1 MPEDLQPDGL
11 PAPPRLELRLE
22 GGRVSVGLG
31 PGSIGDGL
39 TLVDLEMEVARIP
52 TPFHPGA
59 GTSPFRS
66 SPCALRRLVVASRG
80 PALAATSLDDL
91 LAAALAP
98 SGWPVPDVSGLVHAP
113 WEDGGATGA
122 SWARPADQARA
133 MLAAAADSTTRGDP
147 DLALRLSLAGHA
159 ALAAGL
165 APEGEAALRSALDA
179 GLGKDDAREAWAA
192 LVASARAAGDEAAE
206 RRGLAGLVPAAPT
219 GERPALLLR
228 LSSLD
233 LAAGEPTVARVHAE
247 EARTLAPRSLEPN
260 EACLAAAL
268 RDDDAPAVIELLD
281 RLAVLDPPSAGTRLL
296 DRARRLAAASRLP
309 EADAGFRDALGR
321 LPADRLLTDEHAALR
336 RSSGPP
342 VGRLPWGEPLEIYA
356 GRCTDPR
363 EAALAFR
370 DAALLA
376 REQGDTAS
384 ALRAARHA
392 HERAG
397 DVGFAGELLAGL
409 LHAGGSVHEALDLH
423 RVLLAEAARG
433 LDPGALADRLTA
445 LAELAEEAGD
455 VPLAV
460 QSLDQLLSHRP
471 HDVPILEWRFRIDPD
486 RPGALDRLVAGA
498 EEIRSRRGRARL
510 LTVAARAAL
519 GEAGDPGRQR
529 DLLLRAAEAGSGL
542 PAAEQ
547 EVAPSLLAFCRT
559 SPSDAVA
566 ARALEILL
574 EGEPRARAEV
584 FLELADAA
592 PAGAVRAARLV
603 SAAAALA
610 ESGEAI
616 RHREAVQAAFE
627 TWPLD
632 EGTFRSALAWAEGD
646 LDATGAILSLRATAV
661 PGEAAACHRARADL
675 LLSSGR
681 PGPAARAYESCLAS
695 DPSDGNALAGLV
707 EARTSEG
714 DLPGALA
721 AARRA
726 AEVAAVDGLVADRRR
741 VLERGALIAGQVGDR
756 GDDAACVLESLASM
770 LLDEGPA
777 PDPETLQVVTRAAA
791 TLEGAGEELRA
802 AALRSRAGIAPPAP
816 ERAPLELP
824 PDAAPGQAGSSIA
837 ELLRPLLASARALAD
852 AGELGG
858 AYARLQLARE
868 IDPQHLDLTLMLAR
882 VAEKLGHLEESVSL
896 GEAWGDA
903 TAPTDPEVAAAHFRE
918 LAAIAR
924 TRLADPG
931 RASALIE
938 KAASIEPS
946 DPATAAALADLGAGR
961 RDQALPVLASHLE
974 TLRDRPSALGA
985 ARAVAT
991 LADALSADAPAG
1003 REGAVLAARAAVAGD
1018 LARFGERLG
1027 PAVRPLELAAGISH
1041 LVRSGVALPG
1051 SDGPT
1056 GRLLSLLSPHLEP
1069 LFPVDLSRHG
1079 VGPADRLAP
1088 ASAPGVQRAF
1098 DAAAEA
1104 LSGRPLA
1111 LFAGRRPGLL
1121 SGMENTRPPSVVLGL
1136 DCASLPPGA
1145 LAFLAAR
1152 TVALASSCWAL
1163 LGRFAPRDV
1172 LILCE
1177 LASRFAGG
1185 EPPPRGL
1192 PASRAGAFLAAL
1204 DRTVPP
1210 SARQA
1215 IAELGPGSAAELAT
1229 LDPVAFAASIEGTAG
1244 RLALLHTGDLLGALS
1259 VLSRL
1264 HRPGVVA
1271 PADPLAALER
1281 PELAGLSRFALSD
1294 AYVDLRGQLLGWA

>member
-1 MPEDLQPDGL
+1 MPEDLPPDRL
-11 PAPPRLELRLE
+11 PSPPRLELRLE

-39 TLVDLEMEVARIP
+39 SLVDLEMDVDRLP
-52 TPFHPGA
+52 TPFEPGA
-59 GTSPFRS
+59 GTAPFRS
-66 SPCALRRLVVASRG
+66 SRCSLRRLVVASRG
-80 PALAATSLDDL
+80 PALSAAALDGL

-98 SGWPVPDVSGLVHAP
+98 SAWPVPDVAGLVHSP
-113 WEDGGATGA
+113 WNEGSATGA
-122 SWARPADQARA
+122 CWTRPADQARA
-133 MLAAAADSTTRGDP
+133 MLAAAADAATRGDP

-165 APEGEAALRSALDA
+165 VPEGEAALRSALEA

-192 LVASARAAGDEAAE
+192 LVASARAAGDGAAE

-233 LAAGEPTVARVHAE
+233 LAAGEPAAARVHAE
-247 EARTLAPRSLEPN
+247 EARTLAPRSLETN
-260 EACLAAAL
+260 EACLAAAQ
-268 RDDDAPAVIELLD
+268 RDDDTPTVIELLD
-281 RLAVLDPPSAGTRLL
+281 RIAGLDPPSAGARLL

-321 LPADRLLTDEHAALR
+321 LPADRSLADEHAALR
-336 RSSGPP
+336 RAAAPP
-342 VGRLPWGEPLEIYA
+342 VGRLPWGEPLEVYA
-356 GRCTDPR
+356 GRCAEPR

-384 ALRAARHA
+384 ALRAARRA
-392 HERAG
+392 HELAG

-409 LHAGGSVHEALDLH
+409 LHAGGSVREALDLH

-433 LDPGALADRLTA
+433 LDPGALTDRLTA

-455 VPLAV
+455 LPLAV

-471 HDVPILEWRFRIDPD
+471 HDAPILEWRFRIDPD
-486 RPGALDRLVAGA
+486 RTGALDRLVAGA
-498 EEIRSRRGRARL
+498 EEIRSRRIRARL
-510 LTVAARAAL
+510 LSVAARSAL
-519 GEAGDPGRQR
+519 GDGGDPVRQR
-529 DLLLRAAEAGSGL
+529 DLLLRAAEAASGL
-542 PAAEQ
+542 PAAVQ
-547 EVAPSLLAFCRT
+547 EVAPALLAFCRST
-559 SPSDAVA
+559 PSDADGA
-566 ARALEILL
+566 QALERLL
-574 EGEPRARAEV
+574 GSEPRARAEA

-603 SAAAALA
+603 TAAAALA
-610 ESGEAI
+610 ETGETI
-616 RHREAVQAAFE
+616 RHREAVRAAFE

-632 EGTFRSALAWAEGD
+632 EATFRSALAWAEGD

-681 PGPAARAYESCLAS
+681 PGPAARAYESCLAA

-707 EARTSEG
+707 EARAAEE

-721 AARRA
+721 AARRG
-726 AEVAAVDGLVADRRR
+726 AEVAAADGRVADRRR
-741 VLERGALIAGQVGDR
+741 LLERGALVAGRVGDH
-756 GDDAACVLESLASM
+756 GDDAACVLESLASA
-770 LLDEGPA
+770 LLDEGPEPG
-777 PDPETLQVVTRAAA
+777 PDVLRAVSRAAA
-791 TLEGAGEELRA
+791 SLEGAGEELRA
-802 AALRSRAGIAPPAP
+802 AALRSRAGIVPPAP

-824 PDAAPGQAGSSIA
+824 PEAAPGQDASNIA

-852 AGELGG
+852 SGELGA

-868 IDPQHLDLTLMLAR
+868 IDPEHLDLTLMLAR
-882 VAEKLGHLEESVSL
+882 VAEKLGHVEESVSL

-903 TAPTDPEVAAAHFRE
+903 TAASDPAAAAAHYRE
-918 LAAIAR
+918 IAATAR
-924 TRLADPG
+924 TRLADPA

-946 DPATAAALADLGAGR
+946 DPATAAALAELGTGR
-961 RDQALPVLASHLE
+961 RDPALEVLASHLVA
-974 TLRDRPSALGA
+974 LRERPSSLGA

-991 LADALSADAPAG
+991 LSDALSADAPAG
-1003 REGAVLAARAAVAGD
+1003 RDRAALAARSAVAGD

-1027 PAVRPLELAAGISH
+1027 PAIRPLELAARISPE
-1041 LVRSGVALPG
+1041 VRSGVALPG
-1051 SDGPT
+1051 ADGPT
-1056 GRLLSLLSPHLEP
+1056 ARLLALLSPHLET

-1088 ASAPGVQRAF
+1088 SSAPGVQRAF
-1098 DAAAEA
+1098 DTAAEA

-1121 SGMENTRPPSVVLGL
+1121 SGLENTRPPSVVLGL
-1136 DCASLPPGA
+1136 DAASLSPGA

-1152 TVALASSCWAL
+1152 TVALASSGWAL

-1192 PASRAGAFLAAL
+1192 PASRAGAFQAAL
-1204 DRTVPP
+1204 DRAVPP
-1210 SARQA
+1210 SLRDA
-1215 IAELGPGSAAELAT
+1215 IAALGPGAADELAT
-1229 LDPVAFAASIEGTAG
+1229 LDPVAFAAAIEGTAA

-1264 HRPGVVA
+1264 RRPGVVA
-1271 PADPLAALER
+1271 PADPLAALDR
-1281 PELAGLSRFALSD
+1281 PDLAGLSRFALSD
-1294 AYVDLRGQLLGWA
+1294 AYLDLRGRLLGWS